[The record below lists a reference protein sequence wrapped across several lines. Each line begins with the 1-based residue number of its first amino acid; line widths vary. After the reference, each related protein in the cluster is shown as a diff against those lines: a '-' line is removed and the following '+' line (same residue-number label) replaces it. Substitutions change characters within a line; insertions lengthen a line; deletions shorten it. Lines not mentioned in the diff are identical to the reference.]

1 MTKQRPKGRVAGG
14 GASTSSASLRSAP
27 SPQGEGKKNLRKLH
41 CTVTAQTMYHLEQLA
56 AAAGYREVGRVVDK
70 LVREKAM
77 QLKERDHGK
86 KL

>member
-1 MTKQRPKGRVAGG
+1 MQN
-14 GASTSSASLRSAP
+14 
-27 SPQGEGKKNLRKLH
+27 KNLRKLH

-77 QLKERDHGK
+77 QLKERQNNGK
-86 KL
+86 DL